1 MSMPDPSLKPRK
13 SPVQARSAA
22 TVDALHTATIQVLT
36 REGLVRCTTSR
47 VAMRAG
53 ISVGSLYQYYP
64 NRDALL
70 AAVLEKHLNGVLA
83 VVEQTCRAHRG
94 KPVAEFIPAL
104 VSDFLNVKLRDPLE
118 SRALYAIAGERGG
131 ARLVT
136 RIQNAIAT
144 ALTDTLTSAPDVR
157 TGDARIT
164 AVMMLTALAGPVRL
178 VLEGASPPGFEENL
192 ETELVR
198 LLSAYVQADS
208 IASK

>member
-13 SPVQARSAA
+13 LPVQARSTA

-36 REGLVRCTTSR
+36 REGLLRCTTSR

-70 AAVLEKHLNGVLA
+70 AAVLEKHLNEVLA
-83 VVEQTCRAHRG
+83 VVEQTCRAHHG
-94 KPVAEFIPAL
+94 KSVAEFIPAL
-104 VSDFLNVKLRDPLE
+104 VSDFLNVKLRNPLE

-157 TGDARIT
+157 AGDARII
-164 AVMMLTALAGPVRL
+164 ALMMLTALAGPVRV
-178 VLEGASPPGFEENL
+178 VLEGSSPPGFEENL
-192 ETELVR
+192 EIELVR
-198 LLSAYVQADS
+198 LLSAYVQAGS
-208 IASK
+208 ITSK